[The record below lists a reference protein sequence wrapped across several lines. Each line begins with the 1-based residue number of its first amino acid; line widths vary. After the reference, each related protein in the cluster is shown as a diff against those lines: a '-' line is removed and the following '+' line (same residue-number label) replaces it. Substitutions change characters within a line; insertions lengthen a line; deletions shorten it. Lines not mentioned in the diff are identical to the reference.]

1 MAAISVSAGTWHSLE
16 VTVAPM
22 SVPRGH
28 LLDYAARFKEHLRIP
43 VIAVG
48 RLDDPALAERVVA
61 EGKADV
67 VLLGRGLLADPDW
80 GTRFGTAEPPTSARA
95 SRATPASTSSGEA
108 WISVARSTRR
118 PAGNRPGRCRGRSVH
133 GR

>member
-28 LLDYAARFKEHLRIP
+28 LLSYAARFKEHLQVP

-48 RLDDPALAERVVA
+48 RLDDPALAERVIADGV
-61 EGKADV
+61 ADV
-67 VLLGRGLLADPDW
+67 VLLGRGLLADP
-80 GTRFGTAEPPTSARA
+80 GLGAQGRSRPTRPTSAPASPATRA
-95 SRATPASTSSGEA
+95 ST
-108 WISVARSTRR
+108 
-118 PAGNRPGRCRGRSVH
+118 
-133 GR
+133 